1 MSRRRRR
8 AAAAPSSLEPYL
20 RQIRQEWPHIKPFEE
35 EDNLYWWDE
44 GMEALQANELP
55 LAEAIFEKLIVAQ
68 PEHFDGYQGLAQVYQ
83 RRGWLPQARLFAD
96 EALRLA
102 QAFLHDGSLDPIAMQ
117 DLRDYRAQLGG
128 DNSPVS

>member
-1 MSRRRRR
+1 
-8 AAAAPSSLEPYL
+8 LEPYL

-35 EDNLYWWDE
+35 EEDIYWWDE
-44 GMEALQANELP
+44 GMEALQANELL
-55 LAEAIFEKLIVAQ
+55 LAEAIFKKLIVAQ
-68 PEHFDGYQGLAQVYQ
+68 PEHFDGYEGLAQVYQ

-117 DLRDYRAQLGG
+117 DLRDYRAQLG
-128 DNSPVS
+128 DDDSPPA